1 MTRKGAVPS
10 RHFVREPHP
19 LRWVCRRRT
28 VWYHRGAM
36 PHAVPESPD
45 HFHAVRFYQDTA
57 SLCHIVAT
65 FLGEGLK
72 RGEPA
77 LVIATL
83 EQRVGIAA
91 SLAADGFDVE
101 LFRQAGLLFELD
113 AAETLARFMHEGNEP
128 DRYEFF
134 EVIGGVLQ
142 QIARRR
148 TGRSIRAYG
157 QMVDVLWQAGA
168 HVAAVRVE
176 VLWNQLAATHQFSL
190 LCGYSMGNFY
200 QDGALADI
208 CGQHTHVVSADG
220 ESARVPD
227 ADRCDDPKVIRV
239 RSSE

>member
-1 MTRKGAVPS
+1 MSHVT
-10 RHFVREPHP
+10 
-19 LRWVCRRRT
+19 
-28 VWYHRGAM
+28 
-36 PHAVPESPD
+36 PETPE

-72 RGEPA
+72 RSEPA

-91 SLAADGFDVE
+91 ALAADGFDVE
-101 LFRQAGLLFELD
+101 LFRQAGFLFELD
-113 AAETLARFMHEGNEP
+113 AAETLARFMHEGDEP
-128 DRYEFF
+128 DPHEFS
-134 EVIGGVLQ
+134 EVIGGMLQ
-142 QIARRR
+142 QIAGRRA
-148 TGRSIRAYG
+148 GRIIRAYG

-176 VLWNQLAATHQFSL
+176 VLWNQLAATHRFSL

-200 QDGALADI
+200 QDGALGDI
-208 CGQHTHVVSADG
+208 CRQHTHVVSADG

-227 ADRCDDPKVIRV
+227 ADRCDDARIIRG

>member
-1 MTRKGAVPS
+1 
-10 RHFVREPHP
+10 
-19 LRWVCRRRT
+19 
-28 VWYHRGAM
+28 M
-36 PHAVPESPD
+36 PQATSETPD

-65 FLGEGLK
+65 FLGEGLR

-91 SLAADGFDVE
+91 ALAADGLDVE
-101 LFRQAGLLFELD
+101 LFRQAGFLFELD
-113 AAETLARFMHEGNEP
+113 AAETLATFMPDGDAP
-128 DRYEFF
+128 DRHRFF
-134 EVIGGVLQ
+134 EVIGGTLQ
-142 QIARRR
+142 QIAARQA
-148 TGRSIRAYG
+148 GRSIRAYG

-200 QDGALADI
+200 QDGALGEI

-220 ESARVPD
+220 ESARVAD
-227 ADRCDDPKVIRV
+227 APRSDRKIGGV
-239 RSSE
+239 RASE

>member
-1 MTRKGAVPS
+1 MSHVT
-10 RHFVREPHP
+10 
-19 LRWVCRRRT
+19 
-28 VWYHRGAM
+28 
-36 PHAVPESPD
+36 PETQE

-72 RGEPA
+72 RSEPA

-91 SLAADGFDVE
+91 ALAADGFDVE
-101 LFRQAGLLFELD
+101 LFRQAGFLFELD
-113 AAETLARFMHEGNEP
+113 AAETLARFMHEGDEP
-128 DRYEFF
+128 DPHEFS
-134 EVIGGVLQ
+134 EVIGGMLQ
-142 QIARRR
+142 QIAGRRA
-148 TGRSIRAYG
+148 GRIIRAYG

-176 VLWNQLAATHQFSL
+176 VLWNQLAATHRFSL

-200 QDGALADI
+200 QDGALGDI
-208 CGQHTHVVSADG
+208 CRQHTHVVSADG

-227 ADRCDDPKVIRV
+227 ADRCDDARIIRG